1 MNNQLLHFDDFRR
14 NIPVLPGCFRK
25 IISIIGDQ
33 VRLGHGV
40 FLPFT
45 MLLPWFTMVYSDLSW
60 FYHSFPMVL
69 PCENPQNGGLKDLV
83 TKEKANFQ
91 AAVEEGEGSQTSISM
106 VMSNHN
112 CLVNDDE

>member
-1 MNNQLLHFDDFRR
+1 
-14 NIPVLPGCFRK
+14 
-25 IISIIGDQ
+25 
-33 VRLGHGV
+33 
-40 FLPFT
+40 
-45 MLLPWFTMVYSDLSW
+45 
-60 FYHSFPMVL
+60 MVL
-69 PCENPQNGGLKDLV
+69 PCENPQTGGLKDLV